1 MGHRLWQDLCRSS
14 QGIARDVPGGTTM
27 VSRAATPASAKAD
40 APWERS
46 CRHLGTCRSVGSR
59 SSALASLS
67 PRRTGVTLTHGCR
80 SSASPAVC
88 CNCRGF
94 PSRLARS
101 DPTRQHALA
110 PSPASAVPRRRAKK
124 WAVYQALGIGTL
136 ARVPCREPPPRVLPS
151 SATGWAPEGRS
162 PEAGTGRALPRE
174 GHGERAMRTITST
187 EPPTEPRWMRE
198 GRLPHPWAADRGT
211 RLRQKAA
218 SVLKSRGGDQWSW

>member
-1 MGHRLWQDLCRSS
+1 MCQGAPLWYRGPRPQRPPR
-14 QGIARDVPGGTTM
+14 QTRPG
-27 VSRAATPASAKAD
+27 SAHADISAPADQSAAAL
-40 APWERS
+40 
-46 CRHLGTCRSVGSR
+46 RHSPP
-59 SSALASLS
+59 LAHAW
-67 PRRTGVTLTHGCR
+67 THGYR

-88 CNCRGF
+88 RNYRGF
-94 PSRLARS
+94 PSRLART

-162 PEAGTGRALPRE
+162 PEAGTWRALPRD
-174 GHGERAMRTITST
+174 GHGERAMRTITSP

-198 GRLPHPWAADRGT
+198 GRLSHPWAADRGI
-211 RLRQKAA
+211 RLRETAA